1 MALLKAPNQYA
12 GQAPG
17 YQERTMSDM
26 TFRSL
31 GTSGLQVSLV
41 GIGCNNF
48 GSRMSE
54 EAVAEVVSVA
64 LDAGI
69 NLFDTAAAYTGSEER
84 LGKALGSR
92 REEAIIATKF
102 PSPYEHS
109 EQGGGSRHHV
119 IAACEGSLRRLGV
132 DYIDL
137 YQMHNPDPTTP
148 IEETLA
154 ALDGLVRQGKV
165 RYLGN
170 CNFSGWQ
177 IADAD
182 WTART
187 DGLVQM
193 VSAQNNYSLVNRE
206 VEREVAPACLKFGLG
221 ILPYFPLASGLLTGK
236 YRRGD
241 PGPEGARLSEGMP
254 LAGLASMF
262 LTDANFDIVDSLEKV
277 ATDNGVTLLHLAMS
291 GLAAQPAV
299 ASIIAG
305 ATSSAQVTANARA
318 GTWVPPQE
326 VLEAI
331 NTAAPGPGTT

>member
-1 MALLKAPNQYA
+1 
-12 GQAPG
+12 
-17 YQERTMSDM
+17 
-26 TFRSL
+26 
-31 GTSGLQVSLV
+31 
-41 GIGCNNF
+41 
-48 GSRMSE
+48 
-54 EAVAEVVSVA
+54 
-64 LDAGI
+64 
-69 NLFDTAAAYTGSEER
+69 
-84 LGKALGSR
+84 
-92 REEAIIATKF
+92 
-102 PSPYEHS
+102 
-109 EQGGGSRHHV
+109 
-119 IAACEGSLRRLGV
+119 
-132 DYIDL
+132 
-137 YQMHNPDPTTP
+137 MHNPDPTTP

-277 ATDNGVTLLHLAMS
+277 ATDSGVTLLHLAMS

-318 GTWVPPQE
+318 GTWLAPQE